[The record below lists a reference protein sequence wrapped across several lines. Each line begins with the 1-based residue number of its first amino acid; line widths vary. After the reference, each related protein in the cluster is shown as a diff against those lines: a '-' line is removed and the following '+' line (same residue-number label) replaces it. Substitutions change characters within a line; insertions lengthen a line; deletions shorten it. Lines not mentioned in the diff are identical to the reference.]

1 MGRTWQVHRDVVAH
15 PDGQRRWDRAYQLL
29 LRWADEAGM
38 PTASTDDQEDNDAH
52 CLVCPRLDPSPT
64 TDPHD

>member
-1 MGRTWQVHRDVVAH
+1 MNRIWQIHRETVTH

-29 LRWADEAGM
+29 LHWAADTAAQM
-38 PTASTDDQEDNDAH
+38 PSSAQEETDAH
-52 CLVCPRLDPSPT
+52 CPVCPCLDQPPA